1 MSTIKTTINTAA
13 GQETTQPVVKKVIR
27 RRVAAP
33 KAVAPVEA
41 AVIAPVETPVV
52 APVEIPEVME
62 KEEIATSIETEIVE
76 DATPVVAAATTPAKR
91 KSKGANKDRLFQDFE
106 KLVETLDKYFA
117 ENNMKSTA
125 KELKSVRDMTY
136 RLLKLKTVERQKR
149 DTNNSGFMK
158 PVRVSGEL
166 EAFLKLNDVYKPDL
180 TRAYLTTVLCSYIKT
195 KNLQNPSD
203 RRIIFPDENL
213 KKLFQGAGDGEPL
226 TYYTLQK
233 RIQAHIFKTTPVETE
248 ETKK

>member
-1 MSTIKTTINTAA
+1 
-13 GQETTQPVVKKVIR
+13 VKKVIR

-33 KAVAPVEA
+33 KVVVPVEA
-41 AVIAPVETPVV
+41 AVVAPVETPVV
-52 APVEIPEVME
+52 APVETPEVIE
-62 KEEIATSIETEIVE
+62 KEEITASIETEIVE
-76 DATPVVAAATTPAKR
+76 DAAPVAAVATPAKR
-91 KSKGANKDRLFQDFE
+91 KTKGANKDRLFQDFE

-233 RIQAHIFKTTPVETE
+233 RIQAHIFKTTPVETTE
-248 ETKK
+248 EAKK

>member
-41 AVIAPVETPVV
+41 AVIAPVETPAV
-52 APVEIPEVME
+52 APVETPKVIE
-62 KEEIATSIETEIVE
+62 KEEITASIETEIVE
-76 DATPVVAAATTPAKR
+76 DAAPVAAAATPAKR
-91 KSKGANKDRLFQDFE
+91 KTKGASKDRLFQDFE
-106 KLVETLDKYFA
+106 KLVETLDKYFV